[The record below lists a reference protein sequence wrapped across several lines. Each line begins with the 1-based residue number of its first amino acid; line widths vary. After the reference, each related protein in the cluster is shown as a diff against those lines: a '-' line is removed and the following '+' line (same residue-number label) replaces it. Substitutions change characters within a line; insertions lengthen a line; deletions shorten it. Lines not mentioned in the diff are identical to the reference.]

1 MEEEKVY
8 VESEIEKLHQ
18 LVEETYEKHVS
29 LGKDNKFLS
38 ETIEKQNQELDLYK
52 MEINKKSS
60 EIKELM
66 LRLEKER
73 EDSRRELK
81 EAENNFREKIE
92 QQKRDFKI
100 FEERMYEENERNHM
114 RFSEELEREHN
125 EAEEKNL
132 EFANINK
139 EMLKQLEEIFE
150 SEEKIRE
157 KLESKRKIKDQN
169 SLQEKSIK
177 IALKELQ
184 EELLM
189 GRVNNYVSKGPE
201 ILKNSISKR
210 NKTKLQD

>member
-1 MEEEKVY
+1 MSKL
-8 VESEIEKLHQ
+8 EIERP
-18 LVEETYEKHVS
+18 
-29 LGKDNKFLS
+29 NKFHYS
-38 ETIEKQNQELDLYK
+38 V
-52 MEINKKSS
+52 EIPIRFMDVRNAAVNGANVSH
-60 EIKELM
+60 M
-66 LRLEKER
+66 VF
-73 EDSRRELK
+73 D
-81 EAENNFREKIE
+81 
-92 QQKRDFKI
+92 
-100 FEERMYEENERNHM
+100 MY
-114 RFSEELEREHN
+114 FSLAN